1 MEEVKTTFLMR
12 GFRPFFL
19 GAAVLAILTMIAWI
33 GSYLFHWPIEV
44 AGISTFQW
52 HAHEMIFG
60 YSMAVIAGFLLTAAQ
75 NWTGRETLAGA
86 GLGWL
91 FAAWAL
97 ARLLMLAGT
106 QFIFYA
112 AIADLGFMAAL
123 GIAVA
128 RPIVKVRQKRQAPVL
143 LILGLLL
150 VANSVFYLGAAG
162 LLNQG
167 ARWGVYGGLY
177 LVLGIIL
184 FMGSRVIP
192 FFTKG
197 GVGHPVEIKNS
208 RWNDIAT
215 LILYPLF
222 ALAEIFLPLH
232 TAGAL
237 LATGL
242 FISNSI
248 RVNGWHTLGIWR
260 KPLLW
265 GLFAAFIMINL
276 GFLLRAMSLV
286 TAISTFLPIHAFAVG
301 GVGIIT
307 LSMMARVT
315 LGHTGR
321 NIHQAPPIVTPVLLA
336 MVLSTII
343 RVFMPLLDPA
353 HFRLWIAVSAS
364 LWIISYALFAGFFI
378 PILLKPRA
386 DGKPG

>member
-1 MEEVKTTFLMR
+1 MSRDKSIFLMR

-19 GAAVLAILTMIAWI
+19 GAVSMAILTMIAWM
-33 GSYLFHWPIEV
+33 GSYLFQWPIEV

-75 NWTGRETLAGA
+75 NWTGRETLAGK

-91 FAAWAL
+91 FAGWAL

-106 QFIFYA
+106 QFILYA
-112 AIADLGFMAAL
+112 AIADLGFMLAL
-123 GIAVA
+123 CFAIA
-128 RPIVKVRQKRQAPVL
+128 RPIIKVRQKRQAPVL
-143 LILGLLL
+143 LILGLLS
-150 VANSVFYLGAAG
+150 VANIVFYLGATG
-162 LLNQG
+162 LLSQG

-177 LVLGIIL
+177 L
-184 FMGSRVIP
+184 
-192 FFTKG
+192 FTKG
-197 GVGHPVEIKNS
+197 GVGHPVEIKDTP
-208 RWNDIAT
+208 RNDIVT

-222 ALAEIFLPLH
+222 ALSELFFPQHA
-232 TAGAL
+232 AGAL

-242 FISNSI
+242 IISNSI
-248 RVNGWHTLGIWR
+248 RVSGWHTLGIWQ

-321 NIHQAPPIVTPVLLA
+321 NIHQAPPIVTPVLVA
-336 MVLSTII
+336 MVLATII

-353 HFRLWIAVSAS
+353 HFRLWVAVSAS
-364 LWIISYALFAGFFI
+364 LWIISYAMFAGYFI

>member
-1 MEEVKTTFLMR
+1 MSRDKSIFLMR

-19 GAAVLAILTMIAWI
+19 GAVSMAILTMIAWM
-33 GSYLFHWPIEV
+33 GSYLFQWPIEV

-75 NWTGRETLAGA
+75 NWTGRETLAGK

-91 FAAWAL
+91 FAGWAL

-106 QFIFYA
+106 QFILYA
-112 AIADLGFMAAL
+112 AIADLGFMLAL
-123 GIAVA
+123 CFAIA
-128 RPIVKVRQKRQAPVL
+128 RPIIKVRQKRQAPVL
-143 LILGLLL
+143 LILGLLA
-150 VANSVFYLGAAG
+150 VANIVFYLGATG
-162 LLNQG
+162 LLSQG

-197 GVGHPVEIKNS
+197 GVGHPVEIRNS
-208 RWNDIAT
+208 PRNDIAT
-215 LILYPLF
+215 IILYPLF
-222 ALAEIFLPLH
+222 AISEIFFPQH
-232 TAGAL
+232 MAGAI
-237 LATGL
+237 LAAGL
-242 FISNSI
+242 IISNSI
-248 RVNGWHTLGIWR
+248 RVSGWHTLGIWQ

-276 GFLLRAMSLV
+276 GFLFRAMSLV
-286 TAISTFLPIHAFAVG
+286 TAISVFLPIHAFAVG

-321 NIHQAPPIVTPVLLA
+321 DIHHAPTIVTPVLIA
-336 MVLSTII
+336 MVLATTV
-343 RVFMPLLDPA
+343 RVFLPLFDPG
-353 HFRLWIAVSAS
+353 HYRLWIAFSAA
-364 LWIISYALFAGFFI
+364 LWMISYALFAGYFI